1 MDMPIRFDFI
11 EYTKVLIEAGV
22 PRDQAEA
29 HALALTK
36 AISEGTASSGELVL
50 TRQELLM
57 RMEVLK
63 QEVVSRID
71 VLKEEIFSRIDVLKG
86 QIFSRID
93 VLKEDV
99 FSHIDVLKHDLLT
112 RLDLRID
119 QLKQELAEQI
129 DNKITALRAGL
140 VPKFNLAIWLGGLSL
155 AVSLINSAMMV
166 YLIASHHI

>member
-86 QIFSRID
+86 
-93 VLKEDV
+93 EV